1 MIIIKIFLFILL
13 FIFICILI
21 FLIVDYI
28 GDCKMQWKELYLILE
43 RVNKVEDTDH
53 ARIGFLICEI
63 DILHRG
69 TRNKKIKVKMR
80 VSNKI

>member
-1 MIIIKIFLFILL
+1 
-13 FIFICILI
+13 
-21 FLIVDYI
+21 
-28 GDCKMQWKELYLILE
+28 MQWKELYLILE

-69 TRNKKIKVKMR
+69 TRNKKIKKILDILTIHLK
-80 VSNKI
+80 NK